1 MILVTGG
8 ARSGKSRHAEAL
20 IGDSSQVLYIATS
33 QILDDEMAA
42 RIEHHRQGRPEH
54 WRTVERWQHLDELI
68 HADINPNEAMLLEC
82 VTTMVTNLLFDYG
95 GDKDPDEWNY
105 QAMEQAINA
114 EIQSLIAACQ
124 RCPAKVVLVTNE
136 VGMGIVP
143 ESRLALI
150 FVVLAKILVLSELAL
165 RGEPILASLAAACA
179 VSRGTAALLMYRHR
193 YAREEGLGNVFIGKI
208 DGRQTCVTLGL
219 AAIFAAVL
227 LPGMHGV
234 AAMVVTMV
242 AIFILGQL
250 LKRTLGGQTG
260 DTLGAAIELGEL
272 VFLLALL

>member
-1 MILVTGG
+1 MCG
-8 ARSGKSRHAEAL
+8 
-20 IGDSSQVLYIATS
+20 QP
-33 QILDDEMAA
+33 
-42 RIEHHRQGRPEH
+42 RI
-54 WRTVERWQHLDELI
+54 
-68 HADINPNEAMLLEC
+68 
-82 VTTMVTNLLFDYG
+82 
-95 GDKDPDEWNY
+95 
-105 QAMEQAINA
+105 
-114 EIQSLIAACQ
+114 
-124 RCPAKVVLVTNE
+124 
-136 VGMGIVP
+136 
-143 ESRLALI
+143 
-150 FVVLAKILVLSELAL
+150 
-165 RGEPILASLAAACA
+165 
-179 VSRGTAALLMYRHR
+179 AALLMYRHR